1 MLSYHSDLCRQCLA
15 WAICYSRTELKLC
28 RKYRLISHP
37 GASNPFPYAFL
48 NYHSVLCCKSITV
61 GNMTF
66 MEWSGAFDTVPEV
79 RRFPCQLSIG
89 LHHTCIGQ
97 VRRLN
102 FREQAI
108 PLLFTACQYIAACL
122 TRTLLMQEPGWQYH
136 QYGGVNLQLRTAAVA
151 QGMEEM
157 HNMIE
162 DHITSGFNGLRS
174 RMARKSQ
181 APPLIASGPSIT
193 VASPGYSYSQTQ
205 SHHFHSNSPA
215 AQSNPLLN
223 TGLMPGGPIDMFMS
237 TTSEPGS
244 TSRRSQFVSPS
255 LLNVSR
261 GSNLSGGST
270 ASQHSQVSHR
280 SEVPSDV
287 HGQTRLSYHEPPEV
301 KNRSQGL

>member
-1 MLSYHSDLCRQCLA
+1 MRPAGLPQPGLVHVRVKVSGVISAPLA
-15 WAICYSRTELKLC
+15 PVWGIVRSFANLGSWLEPVNGASMRTELLRGHSDNQIGC
-28 RKYRLISHP
+28 VRVVSLSGHHFAEQLEALDDLEHVQKYRLISHP

-66 MEWSGAFDTVPEV
+66 MEWSGAFDTVPE
-79 RRFPCQLSIG
+79 
-89 LHHTCIGQ
+89 
-97 VRRLN
+97 
-102 FREQAI
+102 
-108 PLLFTACQYIAACL
+108 
-122 TRTLLMQEPGWQYH
+122 
-136 QYGGVNLQLRTAAVA
+136 
-151 QGMEEM
+151 GMEEM